1 MIARGNRSGGGAPAA
16 DDLEGGGEGSY
27 YASKSS
33 GSNSPGTASKEDRRG
48 RGIMYLQHA
57 VNDGLGTGGGGSG
70 NGSGG
75 GSGSSSSGGGGGGS
89 GDEASPKGFLSG
101 SGLPNVILV
110 PALVLV
116 WYTFAVAA
124 ITTSKMM
131 MNMAPLPYLLCTSQ
145 FLSALGAMRLLHS
158 LGDDASGSPRQ
169 PHVAPSLLPKFNTL
183 LTQVALSYTFGFIFT
198 NMAFSVVTA
207 SFAETVKSAEPISS
221 VVLGYYL
228 LGELASTS
236 TYATLVPICAGVA
249 LSCAHDDSF
258 DLWGFGYAALSNV
271 CFSGRAVLA
280 KRLLRQF
287 PGSIDEVGMF
297 HRISAVGLL
306 VLVPLTVVMEGGA
319 IYRTLWLRPD
329 LLQGSLLELASLA
342 FINGCAYACYNLTSF
357 LVLARTNLVTHA
369 VLNCFRR
376 VFIIVFTSAFFAQP
390 ISAFNLAGVAL
401 AVLGVLLFA
410 YFRRVVD
417 AKPDKAVE

>member
-1 MIARGNRSGGGAPAA
+1 MIARGNRSAGAA
-16 DDLEGGGEGSY
+16 DDLEGGGGDGY
-27 YASKSS
+27 YASKGT

-48 RGIMYLQHA
+48 RIMYLHGMA
-57 VNDGLGTGGGGSG
+57 GSDGLGS
-70 NGSGG
+70 GSGG
-75 GSGSSSSGGGGGGS
+75 GNGSSSSGGSGGGGN
-89 GDEASPKGFLSG
+89 GDGSEASLKGSITGF
-101 SGLPNVILV
+101 GLPSVIVV

-145 FLSALGAMRLLHS
+145 FLCALGAMRLLHS
-158 LGDDASGSPRQ
+158 LGDEPTGSPRQ
-169 PHVAPSLLPKFNTL
+169 AHVAPSLLPKFNAL
-183 LTQVALSYTFGFIFT
+183 LTQIALSYTFGFIFT

-249 LSCAHDDSF
+249 ISCMHDDSF

-306 VLVPLTVVMEGGA
+306 VLVPLTLLLEGRA
-319 IYRTLWLRPD
+319 IYRTLWLHPEQ
-329 LLQGSLLELASLA
+329 LLKGGSLLELGSLA

-376 VFIIVFTSAFFAQP
+376 VFIIVFTSYFFAQP
-390 ISAFNLAGVAL
+390 ISGFNLAGVAL

-410 YFRRVVD
+410 HFRRVVD
-417 AKPDKAVE
+417 CKPDKAAE